1 MEFKGTTIT
10 SKKKKL
16 LTKVISKLEIKGLK
30 IIEKGW
36 DSFVFLVD
44 NKLIFRFP
52 RRKKAALC
60 LELEKKILPEIK
72 RTVSLKV
79 PNFKFV
85 NGNSDNFQKMFVGYD
100 KIEGE
105 EFSKTIYHYFKK
117 QRVLPKIS
125 RQIGKF
131 LTELH
136 NFPIKKA
143 KFLGVK
149 ETGSFNYWT
158 QYFNDVR
165 NKVFPHLGKKEKDW
179 SKKLF
184 VAFLAN
190 KADFEFRKTL
200 IHGDFGDCH
209 ILVNKE
215 KGRVVGVIDF
225 SDIAIG
231 DAAYDFCGLK
241 SYEDGFVM
249 SVLNFYRRGFDA
261 VFIKRINFYYQV
273 VPFHLLLGGLN
284 LKKREYFQ
292 EGINLLQAR
301 MKVV

>member
-1 MEFKGTTIT
+1 MEFRETTIT

-16 LTKVISKLEIKGLK
+16 LTKVIPKHAIKELK

-36 DSFVFLVD
+36 DSFVFLV
-44 NKLIFRFP
+44 NNRLIFRFP
-52 RRKKAALC
+52 RRKKVALC

-72 RTVSLKV
+72 RIVSLKV
-79 PNFKFV
+79 PNFKFICGSP
-85 NGNSDNFQKMFVGYD
+85 NNFQKMFVGYD

-105 EFSKTIYHYFKK
+105 EFSKKIYHYFKK
-117 QRVLPKIS
+117 QEVLPKIS
-125 RQIGKF
+125 QQLGKF

-136 NFPIKKA
+136 NFPLKKA

-158 QYFNDVR
+158 QYFNGLR
-165 NKVFPHLGKKEKDW
+165 NKVFPHLGKKEKNW
-179 SKKLF
+179 SKKIF
-184 VAFLAN
+184 VDFLAH
-190 KADFEFRKTL
+190 KANFEFRKTL
-200 IHGDFGDCH
+200 IHGDFGNCH

-215 KGRVVGVIDF
+215 KERVVGVIDF

-231 DAAYDFCGLK
+231 DAAYDFCGFK
-241 SYEDGFVM
+241 SYEESFVK
-249 SVLNFYRRGFDA
+249 SVLKFYRRSFDA
-261 VFIKRINFYYQV
+261 GFIKRINFYYQV

-292 EGINLLQAR
+292 EGIRLLQSR
-301 MKVV
+301 M